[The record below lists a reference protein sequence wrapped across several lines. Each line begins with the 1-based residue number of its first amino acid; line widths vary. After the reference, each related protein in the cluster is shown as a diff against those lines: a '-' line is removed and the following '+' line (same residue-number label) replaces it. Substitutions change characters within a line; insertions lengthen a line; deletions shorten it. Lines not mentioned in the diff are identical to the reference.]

1 MLRLAVAY
9 CNWHAGFFFFFLSR
23 LKVVGV
29 IVCCRKGHMQC

>member
-9 CNWHAGFFFFFLSR
+9 CNWHAGFFFFLSR

>member
-9 CNWHAGFFFFFLSR
+9 CNWHAGFFFLSR